1 MSYTQKFGYLKAAH
15 EAVVGTRELS
25 ALGPKDVLV
34 KQLAC
39 NICTTDYQ
47 QWMGLREH
55 QGYPMAGGHEGSGVV
70 VEVGADVKTCKV
82 GDLVA
87 VSHTMGCGICANC
100 RAGDTDHCLA
110 VADENGAN
118 AGGKVHLTADGYAG
132 GMFGFADYN
141 IRDERTIY
149 VMNPDLDPAEAG
161 FLEPVSTVVR
171 GIKKLRLAVNEK
183 VVVIGAGTMGL
194 VNAQVARALGGDVIV
209 SELMPKKLETAKAMG
224 FPVID
229 GKNQDAIQAVKD
241 WTDGK
246 GADCVIVA
254 VGSTIANGQA
264 VDMIK
269 RLDGRILFFAAGY
282 PVPTIPVDSNVVH
295 YRRIELI
302 GTFGGDYS
310 DYVLAA
316 KLLNQRL
323 IDCSKMVEEV
333 RYPLGDFQK
342 AMEAASTPGMYRVSV
357 NCSE

>member
-1 MSYTQKFGYLKAAH
+1 MSYTQRFGYLKAAH
-15 EAVVGTRELS
+15 EACVGTKELP

-70 VEVGADVKTCKV
+70 VEVGSEVKSCKP

-87 VSHTMGCGICANC
+87 VSHTMGCGICSNC
-100 RAGDTDHCLA
+100 RAGDTDHCLS
-110 VADENGAN
+110 VHKENAN
-118 AGGKVHLTADGYAG
+118 GGGKVVLDKYGYAG
-132 GMFGFADYN
+132 GMYGFADYN

-161 FLEPVSTVVR
+161 FLEPVSTAVR

-183 VVVIGAGTMGL
+183 CVVIGAGTMGL

-209 SELMPKKLETAKAMG
+209 SELMPKKLETAKSMG

-229 GKNQDAIQAVKD
+229 GANSDPVEEVMK
-241 WTDGK
+241 WTNGE

-254 VGSTIANGQA
+254 VGATKANEQA
-264 VDMIK
+264 IQMLK
-269 RLDGRILFFAAGY
+269 KLDGRVLLFAAGY
-282 PVPTIPVDSNVVH
+282 PVPQIPVDSNVVH

-302 GTFGGDYS
+302 GTFGSDYS

-333 RYPLGDFQK
+333 RYPLDKFQE
-342 AMEAASTPGMYRVSV
+342 AMEAASTPGMYRVCV
-357 NCSE
+357 LCSE